1 MAKNSLTEKIL
12 IALDDLIQVTASVMY
27 PYKGFGREFH
37 KYEGSFSD
45 AIYKLGRRGYLE
57 DVELEGERY
66 LKLTTKGKLKIIK
79 KKFLGQWD
87 RLWRIIAFDI
97 EEERKKT
104 RDVFRS
110 KLVDIG
116 CKPIQ
121 KSVWITPN
129 DISTELEDII
139 NLLDLEDNVDYFISK
154 AVTGEEKYRKM
165 FKIKDDIKDDK

>member
-12 IALDDLIQVTASVMY
+12 IVLDDLAGVTASIMY
-27 PYKGFGREFH
+27 PYKGVGREFR

-45 AIYKLGRRGYLE
+45 AIYKLKRRGYLE
-57 DVELEGERY
+57 EVELEGERY
-66 LKLTTKGKLKIIK
+66 LKMTTKGKLKIIK
-79 KKFLGQWD
+79 KKILGKWD
-87 RLWRIIAFDI
+87 ELWRIIAFDI
-97 EEERKKT
+97 PETRKKT

-110 KLVDIG
+110 KLIEIG

-129 DISTELEDII
+129 DISVELENLID
-139 NLLDLEDNVDYFISK
+139 LLDLEDNVDYFISK

-165 FKIKDDIKDDK
+165 FKIKD